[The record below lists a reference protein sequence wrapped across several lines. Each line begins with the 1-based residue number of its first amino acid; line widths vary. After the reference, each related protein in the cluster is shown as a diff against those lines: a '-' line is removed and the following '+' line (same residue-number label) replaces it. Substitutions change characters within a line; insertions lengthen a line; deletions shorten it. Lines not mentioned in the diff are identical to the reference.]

1 MAAIVSNNFRSLNAK
16 GFIEDVRSEQSNI
29 YIGVGK
35 STAWQDSSPSLQ
47 DFTDSQAP
55 LPVDTIDDV
64 NEARANMVGLKLIKN
79 NEVSHVV
86 PRYDW
91 TAGTV
96 YSPWDSDDPNTYENS
111 DNPFYVLT
119 KDFKVY
125 KCIDRPSALTAAS
138 DVPTKVQAAP
148 FETADGYKWKYM
160 YTIIATDSEKFL
172 TRSYMPVKTLTIET
186 ESKCAGSATFA
197 VNVENTIE
205 LATENPKI
213 TVGQTVSSTT
223 LASGGFGNS
232 PVVTAVSGKFVTISA
247 STQVGGYGVNSNT
260 ILVFGD
266 FEDTNPLYD
275 QQQAQKNSRSTAGAI
290 DRIEITDSGTAYTQT
305 ATADI
310 AAQINIV
317 GDGSGAQVTGTS
329 SVQTASGTITR
340 VIPSAGG
347 SGYSVAQVSILDSE
361 LTTGSGFKA
370 RAVIAPPSG
379 HGVDPVAE
387 LGGFYVAVNT
397 QISGVDDTDI
407 ANNQDF
413 RQITILKNPTVG
425 TPGKIETKAE
435 AQARGSNRG
444 TFRATKFLTFDLGNS
459 NVLSAVTTMSNLLAN
474 GNDVLLKGSEDASN
488 AEGII
493 PRAYVTN
500 VDLTNDGNG
509 NGRIFYIQN
518 SLTGY
523 NTFPTNDNVSYSNSA
538 APTGAE
544 TGIILNGAGGTNF
557 NKQSGEIL
565 FIENRDPIQRSS
577 TQIED
582 IKLILEF

>member
-1 MAAIVSNNFRSLNAK
+1 MAAIISNNFRSLNAK

-55 LPVDTIDDV
+55 LPIDTIDNV

-91 TAGTV
+91 TAGVV
-96 YSPWDSDDPNTYENS
+96 YSPWDSDDPNIYENS

-125 KCIDRPSALTAAS
+125 KCIDRPSSVTGAS

-148 FETADGYKWKYM
+148 FETAEGYKWKYM

-186 ESKCAGSATFA
+186 ESKSAGTATFA
-197 VNVENTIE
+197 PGAERTIE

-223 LASGGFGNS
+223 FDSGTFGNT
-232 PVVTAVSGKFVTISA
+232 PVVTAISGKFVTISA
-247 STQVGGYGVNSNT
+247 SNALGGYVLNSNT

-290 DRIEITDSGTAYTQT
+290 DRIEITDAGSAYTESDT
-305 ATADI
+305 ALI

-317 GDGSGAQVTGTS
+317 GDGTGAAVSGAS
-329 SVQTASGTITR
+329 SVQTGSGTVTR
-340 VIPSAGG
+340 VIPSTGG
-347 SGYSVAQVSILDSE
+347 SGYSVAQVSIIDSS
-361 LTTGSGFKA
+361 LNGSGFKA

-387 LGGFYVAVNT
+387 LGGFYIAVNT

-425 TPGKIETKAE
+425 GKIDTKAA
-435 AQARGSNRG
+435 AQARGTNRG
-444 TFRATKFLTFDLGNS
+444 TFRATKFLTFAISSSG
-459 NVLSAVTTMSNLLAN
+459 VLTAVQDMSALLSN
-474 GNDVLLKGSEDASN
+474 GNDVLLKGSEAAAN
-488 AEGII
+488 AEGVI

-500 VDLTNDGNG
+500 VDLTDAGRGDGK
-509 NGRIFYIQN
+509 GRIYYVQN

-523 NTFPTNDNVSYSNSA
+523 NTFPTSDDVTYSNSA
-538 APTGAE
+538 APTAS
-544 TGIILNGAGGTNF
+544 TSGITLNGAGGTDY

-565 FIENRDPIQRSS
+565 FIENRDAIQRSS